1 VCGGWVGLGW
11 VGLVSLLQNATACNF
26 IVRATIKQNEWGE
39 GEGEG
44 EHDWREI
51 PLMGEFQ

>member
-1 VCGGWVGLGW
+1 VCWVGLD
-11 VGLVSLLQNATACNF
+11 LRRFCRTQLACNF